1 MCKFWKKLKLRKA
14 TAKVELPREELIDNE
29 SSESEEAKT
38 EQRAQTG
45 DNDKTAEKTLHL
57 NSSQES
63 EEEEAPTAI
72 ITARVTD
79 NLIIIPS
86 NFQHIGA
93 RNRQEDSFVFS
104 DLADADYVAEHGIL
118 AVVADGMGGLAGGDK
133 ASHTAVK
140 TMLRDYEAK
149 HEDEDLNQFLR
160 RMVRVANYAVFDL
173 AYSGG
178 EEELEIGTTL
188 VAAALRGNELAWVS
202 VGDSKVLLISGDNIE
217 QLNSEHIYAN
227 KLMKD
232 FEKGLITR
240 KEAEEHPER
249 AYLTSYLGLS
259 ELNEIDCCSEN
270 LILEAGDKV
279 LLCSDGL
286 TDTLTLKEIRAALDG
301 SSGGFAEKLV
311 EKALEKNRRHQDNIT
326 VIVLSCEAIN
336 DKGDENEEY

>member
-1 MCKFWKKLKLRKA
+1 
-14 TAKVELPREELIDNE
+14 
-29 SSESEEAKT
+29 
-38 EQRAQTG
+38 
-45 DNDKTAEKTLHL
+45 
-57 NSSQES
+57 
-63 EEEEAPTAI
+63 
-72 ITARVTD
+72 
-79 NLIIIPS
+79 
-86 NFQHIGA
+86 
-93 RNRQEDSFVFS
+93 
-104 DLADADYVAEHGIL
+104 
-118 AVVADGMGGLAGGDK
+118 MGGLAGGDK